1 MASAE
6 IIKAL
11 KNCEIFSM
19 LDGSTI
25 ERIAGVCNLEK
36 YEAGDTVISQGQY
49 CTRIYLVAEGQV
61 ALVRSVN
68 LGGRHS
74 EMMVDLLSKGRGMGW
89 SSLLCEPCSASAS
102 AKCQKP
108 TVFVTLEGAS
118 LRSMLEQNPATG
130 FAVMDRLA
138 QLIGNR
144 LRAAYG
150 AMDTFK

>member
-61 ALVRSVN
+61 ALA
-68 LGGRHS
+68 HS
-74 EMMVDLLSKGRGMGW
+74 SDPVTDL
-89 SSLLCEPCSASAS
+89 
-102 AKCQKP
+102 
-108 TVFVTLEGAS
+108 
-118 LRSMLEQNPATG
+118 
-130 FAVMDRLA
+130 
-138 QLIGNR
+138 
-144 LRAAYG
+144 
-150 AMDTFK
+150 